1 MAPKD
6 EDRPASISDDN
17 AQTQT
22 RGPAVVDPIDLDKLG
37 RQRPDV
43 FSNAV
48 YELLFCSSLLV
59 SFFMAVRHPYEL
71 TITLSKNAH

>member
-6 EDRPASISDDN
+6 ADRPASVSDDN
-17 AQTQT
+17 AQTHTQTHTQT
-22 RGPAVVDPIDLDKLG
+22 RGPAVAAVDPIDLDKLG

-43 FSNAV
+43 FTNAA

-59 SFFMAVRHPYEL
+59 SFFMAVRPPY
-71 TITLSKNAH
+71 

>member
-1 MAPKD
+1 VA
-6 EDRPASISDDN
+6 A
-17 AQTQT
+17 
-22 RGPAVVDPIDLDKLG
+22 VDPIDLDKLG

-59 SFFMAVRHPYEL
+59 SFFMAVRHPYQL
-71 TITLSKNAH
+71 TIALYENAR

>member
-6 EDRPASISDDN
+6 ADRPASVSDDN
-17 AQTQT
+17 AQTPS
-22 RGPAVVDPIDLDKLG
+22 PAVVDPIDLDRLG

-59 SFFMAVRHPYEL
+59 SFFMAVRYPQL
-71 TITLSKNAH
+71 PIALSKNAR